1 MKKMQTAY
9 ASFNDDALTGRL
21 RFMQVDEAM
30 RSTLREFWS
39 HAQPALPGILDAFY
53 SQVVSVPH
61 LAQLVGND
69 VPRLKAAQGSHWQR
83 LFEAR
88 FDDAYFNGVR
98 TIGKVHN
105 KIGLEPR
112 WYIGAYNLVLGRLVD
127 VAGTVYRRKPDR
139 FAAAIRAA
147 TTAVMLDMDIAISV
161 YQEDLLAERTKR
173 QDEVM
178 AAITAFDRDSA
189 QMLET
194 IMAAAVELESL
205 ARALSDGAQSTADRL
220 GTIASASEQT
230 ATNVQSVAAATEQM
244 SATIAEITRT
254 VALSADTA
262 NQAVG
267 QAERASGTIQGLNE
281 IAEDIGAVVGLIN
294 DIAGQT
300 NLLALNATIEAA
312 RAGSAGGGFAV
323 VASEVKNLANQTAK
337 ATEEIRGQIET
348 IQNSTAGAVR
358 DVAEVASTIGQMRES
373 TTMIAAAVE
382 EQDATT
388 KDISRNVQDA
398 SRGTGDVAENLSG
411 TVAVA
416 NNVGAAASQVLSASG
431 DLARQATQMRD
442 ALAAFFERIQAA

>member
-1 MKKMQTAY
+1 MQA
-9 ASFNDDALTGRL
+9 ADPAHDDDTLRERL
-21 RFMQVDEAM
+21 RFMQMDDAT
-30 RSTLREFWS
+30 RSTLREFWQ
-39 HAQPALPGILDAFY
+39 HVQPALPQILDAFY
-53 SQVVSVPH
+53 DHVTGVPH
-61 LAQLVGND
+61 LARLVGSD
-69 VPRLKAAQGSHWQR
+69 VSRLKTAQGGHWQR

-88 FDDAYFNGVR
+88 FDDAYHHGVR

-112 WYIGAYNLVLGRLVD
+112 WYIGAYGLVLRRLIAL
-127 VAGTVYRRKPDR
+127 AGKVYRRKPEQ
-139 FAAAIRAA
+139 FAAAVGAT
-147 TTAVMLDMDIAISV
+147 TTAVLLDMDIAISV
-161 YQEDLLAERTKR
+161 YQEELLAERARR
-173 QDEVM
+173 QTEVM
-178 AAITAFDRDSA
+178 AAIATFDRDAS

-194 IMAAAVELESL
+194 IMAAAGELESL
-205 ARALSDGAQSTADRL
+205 ARALTEGAQSTAGQL
-220 GTIASASEQT
+220 GAIASASEQT
-230 ATNVQSVAAATEQM
+230 AANVQSVAAATEQM

-254 VALSADTA
+254 VAGSAQTA
-262 NQAVG
+262 SAAVG

-281 IAEDIGAVVGLIN
+281 IAENIGAVVGLIN

-312 RAGSAGGGFAV
+312 RAGAAGAGFAV

-348 IQNSTAGAVR
+348 IQSSTAGAVR
-358 DVAEVASTIGQMRES
+358 DVAEVASTIGQMKES

-388 KDISRNVQDA
+388 KEISRNVQDA
-398 SRGTGDVAENLSG
+398 SRGTVEVAENLSG

-442 ALAAFFERIQAA
+442 ALGVFFQQIQAA

>member
-1 MKKMQTAY
+1 MQSTNP
-9 ASFNDDALTGRL
+9 SSSTEALAERL
-21 RFMQVDEAM
+21 RFMQVDDAT
-30 RSTLREFWS
+30 RSTLREFWQIV
-39 HAQPALPGILDAFY
+39 QPALPGILDAFY
-53 SQVVSVPH
+53 GHVTGVPH
-61 LAQLVGND
+61 LARLVGND
-69 VPRLKAAQGSHWQR
+69 VPRLKSAQGGHWQR

-112 WYIGAYNLVLGRLVD
+112 WYIGAYALVLRRLTE
-127 VAGTVYRRKPDR
+127 VAAKAYRRKPDQ
-139 FAAAIRAA
+139 FAAAVSAT
-147 TTAVMLDMDIAISV
+147 TTAVLLDMDIAISV
-161 YQEDLLAERTKR
+161 YQEELLADRARR
-173 QDEVM
+173 QGEVM
-178 AAITAFDRDSA
+178 AAIADFDRDSA

-205 ARALSDGAQSTADRL
+205 ARSLTDGAQSTAGQL

-230 ATNVQSVAAATEQM
+230 AANVQSVAAATEQM

-254 VALSADTA
+254 VAGSAQTA
-262 NQAVG
+262 NHAVG

-281 IAEDIGAVVGLIN
+281 IAENIGAVVGLIN

-312 RAGSAGGGFAV
+312 RAGSAGAGFAV
-323 VASEVKNLANQTAK
+323 VASEVKNLANQTAR

-358 DVAEVASTIGQMRES
+358 DVAEVASTIGQMKES

-388 KDISRNVQDA
+388 KEISRNVQDA
-398 SRGTGDVAENLSG
+398 SRGTVEVAENLSG
-411 TVAVA
+411 TVEVA
-416 NNVGAAASQVLSASG
+416 NNVGAAATQVLSASG

-442 ALAAFFERIQAA
+442 ALGVFFRQIQEA